1 VGSSRPSGPEA
12 MTDERSPRTDRSGTD
27 RGSVAGELIDRL
39 LALVG
44 EDPGGSRIEFAGSDP
59 VLPTPFR
66 VGEGGAA
73 VIGASALMAARIWE
87 LRGGRSQQVKVAVDA
102 AAAAMRSSRYLRRD
116 PSPEPP
122 PPTGASRLGFYL
134 TRDGR
139 WIYFQR
145 LFPHHQARL
154 VEVLEC
160 RYEEDDIARSVA
172 RWEGEALEE
181 AVVANGACA
190 GLVRSGDEWMAH
202 EQARAVA
209 SLPTIEVTRIAS
221 SPKEPFGDGARPLS
235 GVRVLDV
242 TRVLAGPTCGR
253 TLAEHG
259 ADVLRV
265 GTDRFPDNELMMMD
279 TGHGKRSCALD
290 LTSPTGSRSL
300 RSLIDGT
307 DVFVQGYRPGALAHL
322 GFSPE
327 DVAAQRP
334 GIVYVTLS
342 AFSHEGPWRHRRG
355 FDSVVQSVN
364 GIADAMAQ
372 EGRPRP
378 IPANPLDYAT
388 GYLLAFG
395 AMVALH
401 RRAVEGGSFLV
412 RASLAQTGHWLSELP
427 RLDPLPAFAQ
437 PPDLSASR
445 LDSLM
450 TSADTPF
457 GRLRYL
463 GPAAELSETPGR
475 WDLPSRP
482 LDHDSPEWGDPRRR

>member
-1 VGSSRPSGPEA
+1 MKGEGPDRSS
-12 MTDERSPRTDRSGTD
+12 RSGTESRALPTD
-27 RGSVAGELIDRL
+27 LVDRL
-39 LALVG
+39 LSLVG
-44 EDPGGSRIEFAGSDP
+44 EDRGGSTIEFAGSDP

-66 VGEGGAA
+66 VGEAGAA
-73 VIGASALMAARIWE
+73 AIGASALMAARIWE
-87 LRGGRSQQVKVAVDA
+87 LRGGHPQQVLVAVDA

-116 PSPEPP
+116 PSPER
-122 PPTGASRLGFYL
+122 GQLAEGRGLGFYL

-145 LFPHHQARL
+145 LFAHHQARL
-154 VEVLEC
+154 IEVLGC
-160 RYEEDDIARSVA
+160 RYEEDAITDAVA
-172 RWEGEALEE
+172 RWDGEALEE
-181 AVVANGACA
+181 AVIANGACA
-190 GLVRSGDEWMAH
+190 GLVRTREEWMAH
-202 EQARAVA
+202 EQAQAVA
-209 SLPTIEVTRIAS
+209 SLPAIEVVRIS
-221 SPKEPFGDGARPLS
+221 SSEREAPGDGPRPLS

-265 GTDRFPDNELMMMD
+265 GTDRFPDNEVMMMD

-290 LTSPTGSRSL
+290 LTSGTDRERL
-300 RSLIDGT
+300 RSLIRGCDI
-307 DVFVQGYRPGALAHL
+307 VVQGYRPGALARL

-327 DVAAQRP
+327 DVADLRP
-334 GIVYVTLS
+334 GIIYVTLS
-342 AFSHEGPWRHRRG
+342 AFSHQGPWQHRRG
-355 FDSVVQSVN
+355 FDSVVQSVS
-364 GIADAMAQ
+364 GIAAAMAR

-395 AMVALH
+395 AMVALR

-412 RASLAQTGHWLSELP
+412 RASLAQTGHWLSELAP
-427 RLDPLPAFAQ
+427 LDPLIASAQ
-437 PPDLSASR
+437 PPDLSGSR

-463 GPAAELSETPGR
+463 APAAQLSETPGR
-475 WDLPSRP
+475 WDLPTRP
-482 LDHDSPEWGDPRRR
+482 LDSDPPEWW